1 MVDVM
6 QRANLGASVADS
18 FDDELKRE
26 SMEGHWF
33 RDDGAEERRIYNPD
47 PYTSVLPHVW
57 KWEVIHRHLLTA
69 GDVHGLEG
77 LADRRTLRLINP
89 AYKNATPRRNRT
101 TTHTIQM
108 SVQLLKKG
116 EIASSHR
123 HNFGAFR
130 FIVEGSGAYTVVE
143 GEKFMME
150 PGDLILNPPWHWHG
164 HHNDA
169 GPIIWL
175 DGLDYPLLHLLQA
188 TRWEPYPG
196 DFQNIKP
203 ASEST
208 GARLGMARPV
218 WEDKVSGPLCYKWT
232 DTYATLEALRE
243 SKGSDYDGV
252 ALEYRNPATGGHTF
266 PTMACWIQLLRKGE
280 ETKAHRHNH
289 TTIYHAFR
297 GEGATVI
304 NGTEYKWSQGDC
316 FVVPSWA
323 WHKHINGSS
332 KNEAIL
338 FSQNDMPM
346 MEALQLWE
354 EQPYKD

>member
-1 MVDVM
+1 VKAGETAEAH
-6 QRANLGASVADS
+6 RHSLGA
-18 FDDELKRE
+18 
-26 SMEGHWF
+26 
-33 RDDGAEERRIYNPD
+33 
-47 PYTSVLPHVW
+47 
-57 KWEVIHRHLLTA
+57 
-69 GDVHGLEG
+69 
-77 LADRRTLRLINP
+77 LRF
-89 AYKNATPRRNRT
+89 
-101 TTHTIQM
+101 
-108 SVQLLKKG
+108 V
-116 EIASSHR
+116 
-123 HNFGAFR
+123 
-130 FIVEGSGAYTVVE
+130 VEGSGGHTTVE

-354 EQPYKD
+354 EQPYEG